1 MLELVKVEKNE
12 SPPEYYRVKPLSRV
26 TFIGLLNSFD
36 YARNFLSK
44 LKEQGSMDIHEV
56 KADLLKAKDHLFQ
69 IYLEIGIILNSYK
82 FGFSVEEDGMM
93 CDFCRDE
100 ASTYKNFHKWCED
113 CFHREYGG
121 DVKV

>member
-44 LKEQGSMDIHEV
+44 LKEQGSMDILEV
-56 KADLLKAKDHLFQ
+56 KTDLLKAKDQLFQ
-69 IYLEIGIILNSYK
+69 IYLEIGTILNSYK
-82 FGFSVEEDGMM
+82 YGFSVEGGAMDCE
-93 CDFCRDE
+93 FCNNRAFQYRD
-100 ASTYKNFHKWCED
+100 FHKWCED
-113 CFHREYGG
+113 CFHKEYGG
-121 DVKV
+121 DIKE